1 MYYHKMENLITLD
14 MVNRARDEL
23 EGRIFTSLQLN
34 ILKKRLQKK
43 QLDSNEKTYYYKYI
57 KPKLKAMLSF
67 LNIDEINIKGKEYM
81 IGNRIKTAV
90 NILNK
95 IKKKHKNKRIMI
107 SGSFLFNKN
116 YNDIDIFIFTKY
128 DKEDYNKGKIHVNFL
143 PENAIDSIFFS
154 SLSEVSISNFY
165 YTNKNEFN
173 IGLSNVLQNYELLIN
188 SILNRENYQKE
199 LRDFLLNTEYI
210 STGVIL
216 NTKQLYA
223 LRKKINRIKMIS
235 NTLINALI
243 LGYNKNRLNN
253 LKRYIADYRKL
264 LKQYKSSN
272 LNEYIQ
278 TYEKVIEIA
287 A

>member
-14 MVNRARDEL
+14 MLNKARNEL
-23 EGRIFTSLQLN
+23 EGRIFTRLQLN

-43 QLDSNEKTYYYKYI
+43 ELNTNEKTYYYKYI

-81 IGNRIKTAV
+81 IEDRITKAV

-128 DKEDYNKGKIHVNFL
+128 DKEDYTKGKIHVNFL
-143 PENAIDSIFFS
+143 LENAIDSIFFS

-165 YTNKNEFN
+165 YTNKNEFD

-278 TYEKVIEIA
+278 TYEKVIKIA